1 MSTTPEIETGT
12 TGRIVYARVRPNEDL
27 VQGIEK
33 ICLLEGIRRC
43 FLRGSLGS
51 LNDACV
57 SLSDETVHLLRG
69 PAVEVVGISGEVR
82 PDADGNPVAHVTGVL
97 AEPSGRICG
106 GRFVRGQNPVCVTF
120 EIVLEEWLVTDPG
133 AESGASGR

>member
-1 MSTTPEIETGT
+1 MSDGSEIETGT

-27 VQGIEK
+27 VH
-33 ICLLEGIRRC
+33 GIRRSVCARIGRC
-43 FLRGSLGS
+43 FIRGSLGS

-57 SLSDETVHLLRG
+57 SLSDETVQVLRG
-69 PAVEVVGISGEVR
+69 PAVEVVGLSGEVR
-82 PDADGNPVAHVTGVL
+82 SDADGNPVASVTGVL

-120 EIVLEEWLVTDPG
+120 EIVLEEWLASDPG
-133 AESGASGR
+133 VGQGAAGT

>member
-1 MSTTPEIETGT
+1 MSDGPEIETGT

-43 FLRGSLGS
+43 FIRGSLGS

-57 SLSDETVHLLRG
+57 SLSDETVQVLRG
-69 PAVEVVGISGEVR
+69 PAVEVVGLSGEVR
-82 PDADGNPVAHVTGVL
+82 SDADGNPVASVTGVL

-106 GRFVRGQNPVCVTF
+106 GRFLRGQNPVCVTF
-120 EIVLEEWLVTDPG
+120 EIVLEEWLVSDPG
-133 AESGASGR
+133 IGQGATGT

>member
-1 MSTTPEIETGT
+1 MSDGPEIETGT

-33 ICLLEGIRRC
+33 ICLREGIRRC
-43 FLRGSLGS
+43 FIRGSLGS

-57 SLSDETVHLLRG
+57 SLSDETVQVLSG
-69 PAVEVVGISGEVR
+69 PAVEVVGLSGEVR
-82 PDADGNPVAHVTGVL
+82 SDADGNPVASVTGVL

-106 GRFVRGQNPVCVTF
+106 GRFLRGQNPVCVTF

-133 AESGASGR
+133 VGQGAAST